1 MPEWV
6 WLVAV
11 VVIAAVVVAVVIARR
26 RRSAALRDR
35 FGPEY
40 EHVAGQTG
48 SERKADAEL
57 AARQRR
63 VERFD
68 IRELTPEERASFQS
82 QWERV
87 QVGFVDSPAAAVSE
101 ADGLV
106 QQVMASRGYPV
117 DDFEQRSADLSVEHP
132 EIVANY
138 RAAHG
143 ISMASAHGRAST
155 EDLRQ
160 ATIYYRALF
169 GELLGEQRSGEP
181 RSGEVV
187 DLREEEA
194 PRYR

>member
-6 WLVAV
+6 WLVIALVVVGAV
-11 VVIAAVVVAVVIARR
+11 VAAVIARR
-26 RRSAALRDR
+26 KRSEDLRES

-57 AARQRR
+57 AARRRR
-63 VERFD
+63 VEKFE
-68 IRELTPEERASFQS
+68 IRELSDDERDGYRRE
-82 QWERV
+82 WERV
-87 QVGFVDSPAAAVSE
+87 QSGFVDEPASAVAE
-101 ADGLV
+101 ADALV
-106 QQVMASRGYPV
+106 QRVMGDRGYPV
-117 DDFEQRSADLSVEHP
+117 EDFEQRSADLSVEHP

-143 ISMASAHGRAST
+143 ISLASSHGEATT

-169 GELLGEQRSGEP
+169 TELLGDDEGSRD
-181 RSGEVV
+181 VV
-187 DLREEEA
+187 DLRQEQST
-194 PRYR
+194 RYR

>member
-6 WLVAV
+6 WLVIAV
-11 VVIAAVVVAVVIARR
+11 VVVALVVGASVARR
-26 RRSAALRDR
+26 RRSEQLRES

-48 SERKADAEL
+48 SERKAEAEL

-63 VERFD
+63 VDKFEIRDLSDSEREGYR
-68 IRELTPEERASFQS
+68 RE
-82 QWERV
+82 WERV
-87 QVGFVDSPAAAVSE
+87 QIGFVDEPATAVSE
-101 ADGLV
+101 ADALV
-106 QQVMASRGYPV
+106 QRVMSDRGYPV

-143 ISMASAHGRAST
+143 ISLASSHGEATT

-169 GELLGEQRSGEP
+169 TELLGDGDGTP
-181 RSGEVV
+181 DVV
-187 DLREEEA
+187 DLRQEQST
-194 PRYR
+194 RYR